1 MKKYLVKFYDTRTD
15 EFFEENV
22 MYAFSEEDLLE
33 RLDNLGQTT
42 RVREKS
48 EHEYLDLD
56 ESGELVKIIQISH
69 I

>member
-15 EFFEENV
+15 EFFEENI

-42 RVREKS
+42 RVREKG